1 MGTADRLTSKSAIPI
16 SLSQISLSGP
26 IQLSFQPIQR
36 FSSTPSP
43 RIPKRTVHTELTLHK
58 PHLSQPP
65 VPTARSNPAE
75 KNNKTRTLGLQ
86 PGPSLCSPRAEAGGG
101 ASNLSHERYTSRIP
115 TDPPTQPRKKA
126 QKTNNPEMSGSNR
139 EHPFLPAGRGG
150 LSVRLAS
157 FRFGDLRRSCA

>member
-101 ASNLSHERYTSRIP
+101 ASNLSHERYTSPIP

-150 LSVRLAS
+150 LSVRLGS